1 MGVVVGS
8 GYFRN
13 TNRLLENG
21 YKFEFPR
28 SFQCESIT
36 PCVSFL
42 LLRSTLKFI
51 RHAAKKI
58 KTLTDTP
65 YNDKYS
71 LMTFFC

>member
-13 TNRLLENG
+13 TKRLLENG
-21 YKFEFPR
+21 FEFEYPK
-28 SFQCESIT
+28 SFQCKSIT
-36 PCVSFL
+36 LCVSFL
-42 LLRSTLKFI
+42 LVRSALKFI

-58 KTLTDTP
+58 KTLIDTP

-71 LMTFFC
+71 LMTSLC